1 MVELE
6 ALQENLDEFKI
17 RRASV
22 VALCPQRQE
31 YNQNVMADLQLGFPI
46 VQDPDNKVATTF
58 GLTLET
64 PADVI
69 EAEKFLGLDLPA
81 HNGNDNWDLPMPARY
96 VLNHDSEILYAS
108 IHVDHRMRSH
118 PRECLDSLN

>member
-1 MVELE
+1 M
-6 ALQENLDEFKI
+6 
-17 RRASV
+17 
-22 VALCPQRQE
+22 ALCPQRQE